1 MASKSSKATPPSK
14 SPSRG
19 KYLPVNPLKV
29 PRFGD
34 IATFSRL
41 PYLPELKGK
50 DVDVAILGIPF
61 DGGTTYRPGARFGP
75 RAIRDASCM
84 NRNYNPSLGVGIYER
99 LNIVDGGDVGVNPI
113 NLQSTL
119 RAVEKRVAE
128 VHEAGARAICLGGDH
143 SIVLPDLRAV
153 HRKYGK
159 VTLLHF
165 DAHTDTGDEAWGE
178 KYHHG
183 TPIRRAIEE
192 GLIEGPRIFQI
203 GIRGPLTSATQDDY
217 TREQGIHTLDI
228 DSFHDVGKREAYFKK
243 LRKIAEGTPCYI
255 TFDVDGCD
263 PAFAPGTGTP
273 VVGGLTSFEALQSVR
288 RFKGLNIV
296 GANVVEVSPPYDHA
310 DMTSLLAAALVFEFL
325 SLMAIK

>member
-1 MASKSSKATPPSK
+1 MARSDVSSGSKAK
-14 SPSRG
+14 G
-19 KYLPVNPLKV
+19 KYLPLNPLQV

-41 PYLPELKGK
+41 PYVPDLKGK
-50 DVDVAILGIPF
+50 DVDVAIVGVPF

-84 NRNYNPSLGVGIYER
+84 NRNFNPSLGVGIYEK
-99 LNIVDGGDVGVNPI
+99 LNIVDAGDVGVNPI
-113 NLQSTL
+113 NMQSTMK
-119 RAVEKRVAE
+119 AIEKRVAE
-128 VHEAGARAICLGGDH
+128 VHQAGARAILIGGDH

-153 HRKYGK
+153 YKKYGK

-165 DAHTDTGDEAWGE
+165 DAHTDTADTAWGE

-192 GLIEGPRIFQI
+192 GLITGEKIFQI
-203 GIRGPLTSATQDDY
+203 GIRGPLTSATQEDY
-217 TREQGIHTLDI
+217 SREQGIHTLGI
-228 DSFHDVGKREAYFKK
+228 DDFNIEAKREAYFAK
-243 LRKIAEGTPCYI
+243 LRKIAGNGPCYI

-273 VVGGLTSFEALQSVR
+273 VVGGLTSLQALQSIR
-288 RFKGLNIV
+288 KFKGLNIV

-310 DMTSLLAAALVFEFL
+310 DMTSLLASALVFEFL
-325 SLMAIK
+325 SLMALK